1 MHSACASLPLSSRAM
16 WWPPRMGL
24 LQMAHGPA
32 DVDAVLASSASSV
45 PGGRAAA
52 GVERGV
58 HDGLPP
64 ALDPV
69 VAGLDDGDATRRR
82 AALSSDGERAL
93 AALRGGRAVDGDD
106 DLGH

>member
-45 PGGRAAA
+45 PGGR
-52 GVERGV
+52 
-58 HDGLPP
+58 
-64 ALDPV
+64 
-69 VAGLDDGDATRRR
+69 VAGGIVVFLPWDDRRLFR
-82 AALSSDGERAL
+82 PAA
-93 AALRGGRAVDGDD
+93 RGYIG
-106 DLGH
+106 